1 MIFPSDNSFVPLAM
15 AGVLA
20 LICGLLPVLLTESVE
35 RIHTNEG
42 YTIVLCAWITA
53 WLFGALPF
61 IFYGGESSF
70 INALFESISQTQL
83 FILMYLGLVFIG
95 IELNLCSGM
104 DLKSGVSAAIAW
116 YGSYAGRAS

>member
-1 MIFPSDNSFVPLAM
+1 MKVIPLYC
-15 AGVLA
+15 VS
-20 LICGLLPVLLTESVE
+20 GLLRGCSV
-35 RIHTNEG
+35 RC
-42 YTIVLCAWITA
+42 LS
-53 WLFGALPF
+53 F
-61 IFYGGESSF
+61 FYGGESSF